1 MCELCRERDRDM
13 RVLRSEI
20 KMRRAIVIRR
30 NRKKEKEKRREKV
43 QICNCRSL
51 CGPNVFF

>member
-1 MCELCRERDRDM
+1 MRRERAKKRLCELCRERDRDM

-30 NRKKEKEKRREKV
+30 NRKKEKEKKKEKSA
-43 QICNCRSL
+43 NL
-51 CGPNVFF
+51 